1 MGFNRIDFDLTARQ
15 MTLRSEYDSNRN
27 EFHKFSSVISRT
39 TYRKGDNYY
48 MDLVVKDFRDPI
60 RTIEYGEYE
69 WRRDEDAAR
78 FDLISGGH
86 V

>member
-15 MTLRSEYDSNRN
+15 MTLRSEYDSKSN
-27 EFHKFSSVISRT
+27 ELHKFSSVISRT

-48 MDLVVKDFRDPI
+48 MDLVVKDFRDP
-60 RTIEYGEYE
+60 EYE
-69 WRRDEDAAR
+69 WSRDVDAAR